1 MAKRDTR
8 MARQNDIDQLA
19 VKKVLKSGLRT
30 GDIWE
35 SGRRR
40 VGTREMGDAVLK
52 ARAGALVL
60 QAIPFVASWH
70 SRATRPKSVRRSTAR
85 YARHAQRDT
94 RENRNG

>member
-35 SGRRR
+35 AGCER
-40 VGTREMGDAVLK
+40 VGTGAMGDAVL
-52 ARAGALVL
+52 GAL
-60 QAIPFVASWH
+60 
-70 SRATRPKSVRRSTAR
+70 
-85 YARHAQRDT
+85 
-94 RENRNG
+94 